1 MEVSERKFPV
11 KVEAYGLREGSGGAG
26 AFRGGLGV
34 RRATRLL
41 ADVRLVANFERSQ
54 CLPWGLDG
62 GQPGEGSFIEIHLPG
77 DRGERLQKCTN
88 YALPA
93 GSRVVYFTGGGGG
106 YGDPRARAIERV
118 MDDVRRGFITP
129 AEAENDYAVCINQDS
144 GRVDEA
150 KTRSLRASHGRSD
163 DAACSAAADATETCQ
178 LHARETR
185 KDDHRYP
192 GPHLGEGTR
201 QRSRRRMHYTW
212 HPMSAE
218 LLLDEMD
225 YAGVDKCFFIS
236 YSAEDIWPDLG
247 DAWDD
252 PAANRIT
259 KQYFL
264 DALEGNT
271 DRLIWF
277 TDHINPIDRGTSI
290 ASGRISMRGPWGSSC
305 SQPIPATGRPT
316 TACARSTSCV
326 PSATCRSSWPGNAG
340 TIRACAPAFRTIRSS
355 LDLFEPVA
363 RDFPSVRF
371 LLTHWGCFTW
381 GDNWLANCRAPFP
394 LLAPFVRLLN
404 SHENLSPTSPPSR
417 SSLAMTWRGRMAG

>member
-11 KVEAYGLREGSGGAG
+11 KVEAYGLREGSGGPER
-26 AFRGGLGV
+26 FRGGLGV

-129 AEAENDYAVCINQDS
+129 AEAESDYAVCINQDS
-144 GRVDEA
+144 GR
-150 KTRSLRASHGRSD
+150 GRRGEDPLAESQPRTIRRRCVQRRGGRHRD
-163 DAACSAAADATETCQ
+163 VSTAMPENEGKMIIDTQVHILEKA
-178 LHARETR
+178 HANDR
-185 KDDHRYP
+185 
-192 GPHLGEGTR
+192 GV
-201 QRSRRRMHYTW
+201 RMHYTW

-236 YSAEDIWPDLG
+236 YSAGGHLAGPGRRLG
-247 DAWDD
+247 RSGG
-252 PAANRIT
+252 NRIT

-264 DALEGNT
+264 DAWRAT
-271 DRLIWF
+271 
-277 TDHINPIDRGTSI
+277 PI
-290 ASGRISMRGPWGSSC
+290 A
-305 SQPIPATGRPT
+305 
-316 TACARSTSCV
+316 
-326 PSATCRSSWPGNAG
+326 
-340 TIRACAPAFRTIRSS
+340 
-355 LDLFEPVA
+355 
-363 RDFPSVRF
+363 
-371 LLTHWGCFTW
+371 
-381 GDNWLANCRAPFP
+381 
-394 LLAPFVRLLN
+394 
-404 SHENLSPTSPPSR
+404 
-417 SSLAMTWRGRMAG
+417 